1 MSKIYFIT
9 GIDTDAGKTYAT
21 GMLAKYML
29 NEGVNVTTQKLS
41 QTGCIDISEDIEKH
55 REIMGIDL
63 TEDDRSGLTCPY
75 IFKYPASPH
84 LAAEMEN
91 KEIDPDRIF
100 NSTNKLA
107 EKYDALLVEGV
118 GGIHVPLN
126 RSVSLLD
133 YLEEKQYPLIVVST
147 PKLGSIN
154 HTLLTLEAAY
164 NRGLKVNGI
173 IYNTFIDAPEEIKA
187 DSTSIFRAYLK
198 KFGFRDV
205 IVELPDVRKSDLD
218 VDFGGLL

>member
-55 REIMGIDL
+55 REIMGIEL

-91 KEIDPDRIF
+91 MEIDPDRIF
-100 NSTNKLA
+100 NSTNILA
-107 EKYDALLVEGV
+107 EKYDVLLVEGV

-205 IVELPDVRKSDLD
+205 IVELPDVRKGELD
-218 VDFGGLL
+218 IDFGDLL